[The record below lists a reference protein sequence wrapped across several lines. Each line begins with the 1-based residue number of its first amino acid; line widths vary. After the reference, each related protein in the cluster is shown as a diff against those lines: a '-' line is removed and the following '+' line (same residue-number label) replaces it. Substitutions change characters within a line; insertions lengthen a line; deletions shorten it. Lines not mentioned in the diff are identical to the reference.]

1 MRLFGFNIIKDI
13 IRFCYTLRSPRFTTQ
28 LFSAV
33 PGSGSRI
40 HQGCGWTHVSCL
52 IFPILLQG
60 LPCVYVS
67 TYYAINIG
75 DSVSDDA
82 G

>member
-13 IRFCYTLRSPRFTTQ
+13 IIRFCYT
-28 LFSAV
+28 SAFHNAAFLSC

-40 HQGCGWTHVSCL
+40 HQGCGWTHVYCL